1 MYCVVVVVT
10 SMTVQKK
17 VSVIVDKLPRKEF
30 VSITALSNSKTITS
44 CINCGY
50 YGFNEFENK
59 KALSAIILGKMVI
72 NRGKLTDYT
81 PSPRKE
87 PAQHAPLSLPLCS
100 TRGATGLY
108 ILRVVAV
115 GELDERF
122 DEEVGKPSSKRRRR
136 PQDYQSER

>member
-81 PSPRKE
+81 PSPSE
-87 PAQHAPLSLPLCS
+87 GAGPACATVPSPLLHKRSHGPLHTS
-100 TRGATGLY
+100 GR
-108 ILRVVAV
+108 RV
-115 GELDERF
+115 GELEERIDEKVR
-122 DEEVGKPSSKRRRR
+122 KSSRR
-136 PQDYQSER
+136 PPDGLQ